1 MNLFCKF
8 PDAIS
13 PSTII
18 HFLTQ
23 QITTYNLKPAL
34 VASLI
39 IFVEQFY
46 FDNDNKEQLVYPLN
60 TFEPGKKVNL

>member
-13 PSTII
+13 PSI

-46 FDNDNKEQLVYPLN
+46 FDNDNKEAISLPTKYV
-60 TFEPGKKVNL
+60 

>member
-8 PDAIS
+8 LDVIS
-13 PSTII
+13 PSIII

-46 FDNDNKEQLVYPLN
+46 FDNDNKGAIVYPLN
-60 TFEPGKKVNL
+60 TFEPGKRVNL

>member
-13 PSTII
+13 PSIMI

-46 FDNDNKEQLVYPLN
+46 FDNDNKGAISLPTKYV
-60 TFEPGKKVNL
+60 